1 MNRNTSQKAFLPRC
15 NPTEDLETISRNK
28 LSLLFTP
35 SLFEVRNE
43 LQRDKGIDFIVE
55 LKQDSTYTNFRF
67 AIQLKST
74 ASAKANKDQSFSY
87 SVDVANINY
96 LLNYGMPAY
105 YILYDHATDIFYFE
119 QVHKVFQALIKKYPP
134 EKFPNQFKI
143 NFSKHLT
150 SETIKEIYQTTLEN
164 GVLLRQLN
172 AHLSLS
178 TTPGII
184 IDDEKDVYSVEQ
196 NLAFIDQYGF
206 LLLNRA
212 EHKRII
218 EIEQRTHPRKVTSPI
233 FNLVCGVAY
242 FQQGSLFKAID
253 FLKAAQNEAS
263 AFEPSIRS
271 TLTYTFLQVK
281 RLLGLINEAD
291 FKKGTSELMQQEGL
305 GSFLELQKAFAKFLE
320 SKEKDEIRIK
330 KLQNKI
336 LSLISKEPDNI
347 NLRIRAYSII
357 LSIEQKQLLHNLAL
371 NFVML
376 CGRVPNLLATNT
388 YKKWKELEDRHG
400 KRLGLLLKYSLDTKQ
415 LLGFSNIAMEIS
427 DWSFQKLYT
436 LFILKNWNANTLTV
450 KSTPSLEEL
459 VILDREMERIDSI
472 INGYEMLEHKENLVQ
487 ALILKYEVL
496 VFAGRKDEAPA
507 VASQIASL
515 IEKHDMNALKLDYQA
530 MLNGCSRF
538 KKFLTSFTNH
548 MHNIY
553 TVAKNSGIGKY
564 FKQQIPPEYL
574 ESTEFL
580 EKAEKW
586 MVVDFFEMEFPL
598 LNKHSEYE
606 TEC

>member
-1 MNRNTSQKAFLPRC
+1 MTVADVIGQTTDTGNVGRLSRAIMARMNVLVPGLMIPIASPRVVAAPRVHQVLQSAARAALMQVLAAHPDHPMALASCYRTLPQQVCLWAWYLASSSGGTERARRERAWALKLCTKEHAEKAEVPLAAPPGASSHEDAAAVDCQNSAFWRSAFL
-15 NPTEDLETISRNK
+15 
-28 LSLLFTP
+28 
-35 SLFEVRNE
+35 
-43 LQRDKGIDFIVE
+43 
-55 LKQDSTYTNFRF
+55 
-67 AIQLKST
+67 
-74 ASAKANKDQSFSY
+74 
-87 SVDVANINY
+87 
-96 LLNYGMPAY
+96 
-105 YILYDHATDIFYFE
+105 
-119 QVHKVFQALIKKYPP
+119 
-134 EKFPNQFKI
+134 
-143 NFSKHLT
+143 
-150 SETIKEIYQTTLEN
+150 
-164 GVLLRQLN
+164 
-172 AHLSLS
+172 
-178 TTPGII
+178 
-184 IDDEKDVYSVEQ
+184 
-196 NLAFIDQYGF
+196 
-206 LLLNRA
+206 
-212 EHKRII
+212 
-218 EIEQRTHPRKVTSPI
+218 SPI